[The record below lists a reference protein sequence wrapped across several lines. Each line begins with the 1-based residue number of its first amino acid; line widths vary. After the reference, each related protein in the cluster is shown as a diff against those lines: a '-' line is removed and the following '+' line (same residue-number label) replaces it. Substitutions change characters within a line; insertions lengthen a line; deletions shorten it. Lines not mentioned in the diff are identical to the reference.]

1 MVLFTAMLMLQCLRR
16 SRTCWRRCTGAV
28 LRGTGLQKEYR
39 VQLGW
44 AAGYALVALTAGA
57 AGMAGIA
64 AGLSLHPF
72 IPLLAL
78 SALTL
83 AASLLFGIAA
93 LLARMSTLPQLG
105 VDSAVKRF
113 R

>member
-1 MVLFTAMLMLQCLRR
+1 MKRR
-16 SRTCWRRCTGAV
+16 SEMHKEHHV
-28 LRGTGLQKEYR
+28 LLR
-39 VQLGW
+39 W
-44 AAGYALVALTAGA
+44 AAGYALIALAAGA

-64 AGLSLHPF
+64 GGLSLHALL
-72 IPLLAL
+72 PLLAL

-93 LLARMSTLPQLG
+93 LLACMTTLPQLG
-105 VDSAVKRF
+105 VHPAVTRC